1 MKHLINKFVKSIGA
15 SIILR
20 SKKFD
25 GLLTYFLIDWIGTD
39 SQYYS
44 LLAICNDTQIITRQV
59 LLLGD
64 CDDGDFVNPLQ
75 SNLRQS
81 SSKESWV
88 RDRWDL
94 EEVKKI
100 DEFLTYKLNWIESLD
115 YCSIDCNGYETTGV
129 SLILR
134 PVFEYAISYSDA
146 GHYRTLVLPMNGGYS
161 INADSKEHYEFLIG
175 ILETLG
181 ISKYFKLNV
190 EKHEYAD

>member
-1 MKHLINKFVKSIGA
+1 MKHIVNQFVKSIGA

-44 LLAICNDTQIITRQV
+44 LLAICNDTQIITRQA

-64 CDDGDFVNPLQ
+64 CADGDFVNPLQ
-75 SNLRQS
+75 FNLRQS
-81 SSKESWV
+81 SSKDKWV
-88 RDRWDL
+88 LDRWGL
-94 EEVKKI
+94 GEVKKI
-100 DEFLTYKLNWIESLD
+100 DEFLKYKLNWIKSLD
-115 YCSIDCNGYETTGV
+115 FCSIDCNGYKITGV

-134 PVFEYAISYSDA
+134 PVFEYVISYSD
-146 GHYRTLVLPMNGGYS
+146 GKQYKTLVLPMDSGCS
-161 INADSKEHYEFLIG
+161 INADSREHHEFLQR

-181 ISKYFKLNV
+181 ISGCFKIND